1 MNLDWTSHSQCGMMT
16 SIAIHNIREINMSEL
31 EKAETINASQL
42 GAGKL
47 RPGTLQLTVNQSVT
61 RASLHD
67 IVDAIIHL
75 HGCAPCGLGGLD
87 ILIRQQDPRLTE
99 AFKKIPAVADV
110 SFHQ

>member
-1 MNLDWTSHSQCGMMT
+1 
-16 SIAIHNIREINMSEL
+16 MSEL
-31 EKAETINASQL
+31 EKAETISASQL

-47 RPGTLQLTVNQSVT
+47 RPGTLQLTVNPSIT

-87 ILIRQQDPRLTE
+87 ILIRQQDPRLAE